1 MSDHHPNPEERE
13 QRSSIKIVLN
23 AKREAQ
29 VEVKVYAGETANDL
43 LELRKAAVH
52 AYQQTLAD
60 LGIGQAAA

>member
-1 MSDHHPNPEERE
+1 MSDHPASEERE

-29 VEVKVYAGETANDL
+29 VEVKVYAGETADDL
-43 LELRKAAVH
+43 LALRKAAVD
-52 AYQQTLAD
+52 AYRQTLAD